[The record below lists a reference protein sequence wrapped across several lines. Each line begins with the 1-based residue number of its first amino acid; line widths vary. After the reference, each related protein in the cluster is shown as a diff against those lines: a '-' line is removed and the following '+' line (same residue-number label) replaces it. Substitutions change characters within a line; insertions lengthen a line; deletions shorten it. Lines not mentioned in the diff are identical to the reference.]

1 VAMAGVRVDLD
12 PFGVQ
17 DMKDSVAEISV
28 QAPPEEA
35 KSNGA
40 AAPSKKKVNYPD
52 NATNPLGLSPNGSP
66 KEYSPIR
73 VKASSTS
80 TLFIS
85 DTITKPD
92 VEDVLKCMAKHLL
105 AIITKGASTCEKTY
119 YDIFNEMVH
128 PITKSDVN
136 FFKLPTEGAVFGYLK
151 FIYVF
156 ERMDPEC
163 IIMCL
168 TYIDRLVAYSK
179 ITIDVSNWRR
189 IVLASWIVALK
200 TWEELAVYNLDF
212 LGCFD
217 GKVTVQDLNMLE
229 MHFLN
234 LIQYN
239 VFLSSSAYTKMYF
252 DLKAY
257 STISEERFPLK
268 PLSNERGNLLERR
281 SQHSSQE
288 LVKKIKKS
296 VSVDMLKPITCFV
309 PAVIN

>member
-1 VAMAGVRVDLD
+1 MSGVTVDLDLD
-12 PFGVQ
+12 PFKVQ
-17 DMKDSVAEISV
+17 DGAPVTVVAPLEDN
-28 QAPPEEA
+28 QAT
-35 KSNGA
+35 
-40 AAPSKKKVNYPD
+40 KKKVHHPD
-52 NATNPLGLSPNGSP
+52 SATNPLNLSPNNSP
-66 KEYSPIR
+66 KDGHGPLR
-73 VKASSTS
+73 NKASSTS

-92 VEDVLKCMAKHLL
+92 VEDILRCMARYLL
-105 AIITKGASTCEKTY
+105 KIITQGSQTCEKTY
-119 YDIFNEMVH
+119 YDVFNEMVH
-128 PITKSDVN
+128 PITKGEVN

-163 IIMCL
+163 IVMCL
-168 TYIDRLVAYSK
+168 TYIDRLVAFCK

-189 IVLASWIVALK
+189 IILASWIVALK

-229 MHFLN
+229 MNFLN

-239 VFLSSSAYTKMYF
+239 VYLSSSAYTKMYF
-252 DLKAY
+252 DLKSY
-257 STISEERFPLK
+257 STLAEERFPLK
-268 PLSNERGNLLERR
+268 PLTNERGNLLERR

-288 LVKKIKKS
+288 LVKKIRKS

>member
-1 VAMAGVRVDLD
+1 MSGVTVDLD
-12 PFGVQ
+12 MDPFIVTVQ
-17 DMKDSVAEISV
+17 
-28 QAPPEEA
+28 PPEDT
-35 KSNGA
+35 A
-40 AAPSKKKVNYPD
+40 AAPKKKVHHPD
-52 NATNPLGLSPNGSP
+52 SATNPLSATLAPNGSP
-66 KEYSPIR
+66 KGSPKELR
-73 VKASSTS
+73 SPVKASHCSSTS

-92 VEDVLKCMAKHLL
+92 VEDILRCMAKYLL
-105 AIITKGASTCEKTY
+105 NIITKGAATCDKTY
-119 YDIFNEMVH
+119 FDVFNEMVH
-128 PITKSDVN
+128 PITKQDVN
-136 FFKLPTEGAVFGYLK
+136 FFRLPSEGAVFGYLK

-168 TYIDRLVAYSK
+168 TYIDRLIDFSK
-179 ITIDVSNWRR
+179 MTIDVSNWRR
-189 IVLASWIVALK
+189 VVLASWIVALK
-200 TWEELAVYNLDF
+200 TWEELAVYNMDF

-217 GKVTVQDLNMLE
+217 GQVTVQDLNLLE
-229 MHFLN
+229 MNFLN

-239 VFLSSSAYTKMYF
+239 VYLSSSAYTKMYF
-252 DLKAY
+252 DLKSFSSMAD
-257 STISEERFPLK
+257 RFPLK

-296 VSVDMLKPITCFV
+296 FSVDSLQPIKCFV

>member
-1 VAMAGVRVDLD
+1 MAGEQAGVQVDIDLD
-12 PFGVQ
+12 PFKVN
-17 DMKDSVAEISV
+17 VEL
-28 QAPPEEA
+28 PPPQEE
-35 KSNGA
+35 NGA
-40 AAPSKKKVNYPD
+40 AAPKKKVHHPD
-52 NATNPLGLSPNGSP
+52 NATNPIGPSSSNS
-66 KEYSPIR
+66 KEFQYGGIIR
-73 VKASSTS
+73 TKSSSTS

-92 VEDVLKCMAKHLL
+92 VEDVLRCMAKYLL
-105 AIITKGASTCEKTY
+105 SIITKGAASCEKIY
-119 YDIFNEMVH
+119 YDIFNEIVH
-128 PITKSDVN
+128 PITRSEVS

-163 IIMCL
+163 IVMCL
-168 TYIDRLVAYSK
+168 TYIDRLISSTN

-189 IVLASWIVALK
+189 IVLSSWIVALK

-217 GKVTVQDLNMLE
+217 GKVTVQDLNNLE
-229 MHFLN
+229 MKFLG

-239 VFLSSSAYTKMYF
+239 VYLNSSTYTKLYF

-257 STISEERFPLK
+257 STLSEDRFLIK
-268 PLSNERGNLLERR
+268 PLSKERGSLLERR
-281 SQHSSQE
+281 SQHSAQE

-296 VSVDMLKPITCFV
+296 MSVDMLVPIKCFV